1 MITGVLSTGFAIIA
15 GVLTTTATLPLT
27 NKQSVYEVEARTLF
41 GVLVFVLA
49 AMLTAGLAALWQDY
63 PLGVGSFLR

>member
-1 MITGVLSTGFAIIA
+1 MNTGILSTGFAIIA

-27 NKQSVYEVEARTLF
+27 NKQSVYEVVARTLF

-49 AMLTAGLAALWQDY
+49 AMLTAVLAALWQDY